1 MILEPLFVW
10 SLNLI
15 PGWREK
21 RIIFKIWPDNRP
33 KAVDPEKGFIMK
45 IIISLFVLLLIT
57 MAGAASPGY
66 QLLKKLQIGG
76 DGFWDYLTVD
86 DNARR
91 LYVSHGTQVQVIDL
105 ETEKIIGEIS
115 DTPGVHG
122 IAIAPEFNRGFISC
136 GRAGKAVIFD
146 LKTLHVLGEVK
157 TGENPDA
164 IRYDTASK
172 QVFVF
177 NGRSRNATVF
187 KAADGETTATIE
199 LGGKPEFSMTDGSG
213 RIYVNIEDM
222 SEVVEIDSRGNTIR
236 RRFSISP
243 GEEPTGMGF
252 DIVHHRIFSGCSN
265 GLMTVLDTESGKL
278 LATVPIGAGCDGAGF
293 DPGTGLAFS
302 SNGEG
307 TLTVVQETSPGKF
320 EVVQTVE
327 TQAGARTMAID
338 PKTHNIYLPTA
349 QFGPAPAPTADV
361 PHPRRT
367 IVSDSFVVLVVGK

>member
-1 MILEPLFVW
+1 
-10 SLNLI
+10 
-15 PGWREK
+15 
-21 RIIFKIWPDNRP
+21 
-33 KAVDPEKGFIMK
+33 MK

-222 SEVVEIDSRGNTIR
+222 SEVVEIDSRSNTIR

-307 TLTVVQETSPGKF
+307 TLTVVQ
-320 EVVQTVE
+320 
-327 TQAGARTMAID
+327 
-338 PKTHNIYLPTA
+338 
-349 QFGPAPAPTADV
+349 
-361 PHPRRT
+361 
-367 IVSDSFVVLVVGK
+367 